1 MMPPKRTN
9 RRKQAKQPKRRFSLP
24 TIDWSRL
31 FNGAL
36 LLTVGAGAWVATAW
50 LLERPISSVRVDG
63 PFERVSAVQIEAAV
77 TPYLEDGFLATNLG
91 DLRRIIVRLP
101 WVQDATVRRSWPS
114 TVSIRIVEEQ
124 AAACWG
130 DSGLLNV
137 YGELFVTDATH
148 IPAELPQLSGPPGT
162 ELQVARRFF
171 DINSR
176 LEQRGLN
183 AVGLT
188 VDERRSWTLKLSNG
202 MEVRFGSVA
211 MESRTARF
219 FQALDQVLTPLAD
232 KVDYVDMRY
241 TNGFAIGWKPVGR
254 MKLADRRETDPHA

>member
-1 MMPPKRTN
+1 MPRKRIN
-9 RRKQAKQPKRRFSLP
+9 RRKLARQPKRAFRLP

-31 FNGAL
+31 VNGAL
-36 LLTVGAGAWVATAW
+36 LLIIGTGAWAATSW
-50 LLERPISSVRVDG
+50 LLEQPINSVRVEG

-77 TPYLEDGFLATNLG
+77 TPYLDDGFLATNLG
-91 DLRRIIVRLP
+91 ELRRIIVGLP

-114 TVSIRIVEEQ
+114 TVSIGITEER

-130 DSGLLNV
+130 DSGLLNI
-137 YGELFVTDATH
+137 YGELFVTDVTH

-183 AVGLT
+183 AVALA

-202 MEVRFGSVA
+202 MEVRFGSTA

-232 KVDYVDMRY
+232 KVDYIDMRY
-241 TNGFAIGWKPVGR
+241 TNGFAIGWKPVAR